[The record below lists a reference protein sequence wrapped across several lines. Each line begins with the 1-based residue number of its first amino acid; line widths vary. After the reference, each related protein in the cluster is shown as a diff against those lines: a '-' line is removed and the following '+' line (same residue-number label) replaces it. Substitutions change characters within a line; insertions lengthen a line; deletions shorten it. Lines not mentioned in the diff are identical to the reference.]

1 MRRRDFVKGMT
12 LLPMLQ
18 PASQLAGLLKISASL
33 RYTDERMPAVFIGHG
48 SPENAFR
55 ENAFT
60 KQLGS
65 IGESLPFVPHAV
77 LVISAHYLT
86 GEESLLKVQP
96 HFDNPYYA
104 VKGAVDFQ
112 STITEI
118 KGITADSITDLDHG
132 AWAIL
137 RHILPKRNVPV
148 MELSI
153 PMNARLDYHW
163 QLAKQ
168 LKQLRDKGVLIIGS
182 GNVVHNLERSMIRML
197 TPGHRP
203 FSWALETDQW
213 IKTNIDNR
221 NFANLYNYQSMG
233 RAATL
238 AINTADHYIPMLY
251 TLGLSDQKENIVYT
265 YEEVFAGISMRCFK
279 VY

>member
-1 MRRRDFVKGMT
+1 MKRRDFVKAMA
-12 LLPMLQ
+12 LLPMYR
-18 PASQLAGLLKISASL
+18 PASQLGGLLQLSKSL

-48 SPENAFR
+48 SPENAFT

-60 KQLGS
+60 KQLHN

-86 GEESLLKVQP
+86 EEQSLVKVQP
-96 HFDNPYYA
+96 YFDNPYYA
-104 VKGAVDFQ
+104 VKGAMDFQ
-112 STITEI
+112 KTLT
-118 KGITADSITDLDHG
+118 GIEPIMADPLTNLDHG

-137 RHILPKRNVPV
+137 RHILPDRNVPV

-163 QLAKQ
+163 QLAQQ

-197 TPGHRP
+197 MPGHKP
-203 FSWALETDQW
+203 FSWALEMDAW

-221 NFANLYNYQSMG
+221 DFGKLFNYQTQG
-233 RAATL
+233 KAARL

-251 TLGLSDQKENIVYT
+251 TVGLTNQNENIVHS

-279 VY
+279 TS